1 MKWTPKIGK
10 GVFVAGGD
18 QHQIKRPRLGGGAHE
33 VALAHEPVIDP
44 GKTGRSPA
52 HALSAED
59 CFWRY
64 IVLGDF
70 AHQGL
75 PTSYQTIGHRDDV
88 LCVRQMPEM
97 RDKPHYQ
104 RHL

>member
-59 CFWRY
+59 SFLEVHRAWGFRPS
-64 IVLGDF
+64 GP
-70 AHQGL
+70 AHEL
-75 PTSYQTIGHRDDV
+75 PNDWPSRRCPLRKTDARDA
-88 LCVRQMPEM
+88 R
-97 RDKPHYQ
+97 
-104 RHL
+104 